1 MNLSMKWL
9 ADYCDIDVSAKEFCD
24 AMTLSGSKVEGF
36 EKEGEEL
43 KRIVVGRVE
52 EIKRHENSDHLWVC
66 QLNVGAENNIQIVT
80 GAQNVNQ
87 GDYVP
92 VALDKSVV
100 HGGHEIKK
108 GKLRGEVSEGMLC
121 SLGEL
126 GLSINDFPYAV
137 EDGIFILGDDCD
149 KTLGMD
155 IQQAIGFDDTVVEFE
170 ITSNRSDCL
179 SVIGL
184 AREAAVTF
192 DKPLKLDEKV
202 ALKEGGEIND
212 TLKISIGAPD
222 LCYRYIGA
230 LVKNVKI
237 GPSPRW
243 MRERLRASGVRS
255 INNIVDITNYVML
268 EYGHP
273 MHAFDLRFVEGNHI
287 TARRAAKGESIVT
300 LDGGERELNEN
311 MLVIADDKKPI
322 AVAGVMGGE
331 FSSVMDD
338 TQTIVFEAACFN
350 GASVRTT
357 AKALGMRTESS
368 ARFEKELDPNNCMG
382 AIARALELVT
392 LLGAGEV
399 VDGIIDVFPTPKAE
413 SRVKF
418 DYEWINRFIG
428 INVPRERQVAILEQL
443 GFTFDG
449 DSVVAPSFRN
459 DIEHPADIAE
469 EIARIYGY
477 DKIESTPLSGV
488 SNARYTPKQV
498 FVKNVND
505 ALLAQGV
512 SEIQTYSFVS
522 PKVYDKIML
531 PENSPLRNC
540 VVISNPLGEDT
551 SVMRTTAIPSMLDIV
566 SKNYN
571 NRNLN
576 AAFYEIATTYLSNG
590 TEELPTEKQKV
601 VIGMYGE
608 GVDFF
613 ELKGIVEEVLHKMYV
628 FDYDFE
634 AVSDRVEFH
643 PGRTAEITVNGAK
656 LGFMGEISPQVQENY
671 GVGTRVYVAELDIDA
686 CFENA
691 QPDVKFAPLP
701 KFPAIVRDLSFVC
714 DADIPVM
721 SLQKRIAKAAG
732 KYAESVNIFDIYQGK
747 QIDKDKKSVAF
758 KLVLRSNERTLTDTE
773 AEDAMNRVVKSLEEI
788 SITLRS

>member
-9 ADYCDIDVSAKEFCD
+9 ADYCDIDVSTKEFCD

-36 EKEGEEL
+36 ENEGEEL
-43 KRIVVGRVE
+43 RRIVVGKVE

-80 GAQNVNQ
+80 GAQNVKQ

-126 GLSINDFPYAV
+126 GLTINDFPYAI

-155 IQQAIGFDDTVVEFE
+155 IRKAISFDDTVVEFE

-184 AREAAVTF
+184 AREAAVTLG
-192 DKPLKLDEKV
+192 KPLKYEAKS
-202 ALKEGGEIND
+202 ALSEGGEIND
-212 TLKISIGAPD
+212 TLKINIGAPD

-237 GPSPRW
+237 APSPRW
-243 MRERLRASGVRS
+243 MRERLRASGVRP

-273 MHAFDLRFVEGNHI
+273 MHAFDLRYVEDNTI
-287 TARRAAKGESIVT
+287 NARRAQKGEKIVT

-311 MLVIADDKKPI
+311 MLVIADGKKPI

-399 VDGIIDVFPTPKAE
+399 VDGVIDVFPTPKAQ

-418 DYEWINRFIG
+418 DYEWINNFIG
-428 INVPRERQVAILEQL
+428 INVPRERQVSILEQL
-443 GFTFDG
+443 GFTLDG
-449 DSVVAPSFRN
+449 DYVIAPSFRN
-459 DIEHPADIAE
+459 DIEHPADISE

-488 SNARYTPKQV
+488 SKARYTPKQI
-498 FVKNVND
+498 FVKNVNN

-531 PENSPLRNC
+531 PADSPLRNC

-571 NRNLN
+571 NRNLD
-576 AAFYEIATTYLSNG
+576 AAFYEIATTYTSNG
-590 TEELPTEKQKV
+590 TEQLPTEKQKV
-601 VIGMYGE
+601 VVGMYGE

-613 ELKGIVEEVLHKMYV
+613 ELKGIIEEVLHKMYV

-643 PGRTAEITVNGAK
+643 PGRTADITSNGVK
-656 LGFMGEISPQVQENY
+656 LGFMGEISPMVQENY
-671 GVGTRVYVAELDIDA
+671 GVGARIYVAELDIDS
-686 CFENA
+686 CFEA
-691 QPDVKFAPLP
+691 SKPDVKFSPLP

-721 SLQKRIAKAAG
+721 SLQKRIAQAAG

-773 AEDAMNRVVKSLEEI
+773 AEDAMNRVVKSLAQI
-788 SITLRS
+788 NITLRS

>member
-52 EIKRHENSDHLWVC
+52 EIKKHENSDHLWVC
-66 QLNVGAENNIQIVT
+66 QLNVGGDSNIQIVT

-126 GLSINDFPYAV
+126 GLSINDFPYAI

-155 IQQAIGFDDTVVEFE
+155 IREAIGFDDTVVEFE

-192 DKPLKLDEKV
+192 NKPLKVADKA
-202 ALKEGGEIND
+202 ALKEDGAVEDII
-212 TLKISIGAPD
+212 KISVADAD
-222 LCYRYIGA
+222 LCYRYVGA
-230 LVKNVKI
+230 VVKNVKI

-273 MHAFDLRFVEGNHI
+273 MHAFDLRYVEGNHI
-287 TARRAAKGESIVT
+287 TARRATKGEKIVT

-338 TQTIVFEAACFN
+338 TETIVFEAACFN

-382 AIARALELVT
+382 AITRALELIT
-392 LLGAGEV
+392 ILGAGEV
-399 VDGIIDVFPTPKAE
+399 VDGIIDVFPTPKAP
-413 SRVKF
+413 SKVKF
-418 DYEWINRFIG
+418 DYEWINNFIG
-428 INVPRERQVAILEQL
+428 INVPRDRQVSILEQL
-443 GFTFDG
+443 GFTFEG
-449 DSVVAPSFRN
+449 EMVVAPSFRN
-459 DIEHPADIAE
+459 DIEHPADVAE

-488 SNARYTPKQV
+488 SNAKLTPKQA

-571 NRNLN
+571 NRNLV
-576 AAFYEIATTYLSNG
+576 ASFFELATVYSSNG
-590 TEELPTEKQKV
+590 KEQLPTEKQKV
-601 VIGMYGE
+601 VIGAYGE

-613 ELKGIVEEVLHKMYV
+613 EVKGIVEEVLRKMYV
-628 FDYDFE
+628 FNYDFT
-634 AVSDRVEFH
+634 AISDRVEFH
-643 PGRTAEITVNGAK
+643 PGRTAEITVGDVK

-671 GVGTRVYVAELDIDA
+671 GIGTRVYAAELDIDA
-686 CFENA
+686 CFEVA
-691 QPDVKFAPLP
+691 TPDVKFSPLP

-721 SLQKRIAKAAG
+721 SLQKRIAAAAG

-747 QIDKDKKSVAF
+747 QIEKDKKSVAF
-758 KLVLRSNERTLTDTE
+758 KLVLRSNEKTLTDTE
-773 AEDAMNRVVKSLEEI
+773 ADDAMNRVVKSLAEL

>member
-66 QLNVGAENNIQIVT
+66 QLNVGAENNVQIVT

-126 GLSINDFPYAV
+126 GLTINDFPYAI

-192 DKPLKLDEKV
+192 DKPLKLDKKA

-338 TQTIVFEAACFN
+338 TQTIVFESACFN

-399 VDGIIDVFPTPKAE
+399 VDGVIDVFPTPKAE
-413 SRVKF
+413 ARVKF
-418 DYEWINRFIG
+418 DYEWINNFIG
-428 INVPRERQVAILEQL
+428 INVPRERQVSILDQL

-488 SNARYTPKQV
+488 SNARYTTKQV

-601 VIGMYGE
+601 VVGMYGE

-634 AVSDRVEFH
+634 AVSNRVEFH

-656 LGFMGEISPQVQENY
+656 LGFMGEISPAVQENY